1 MQLRRQGDRLSD
13 PLRRAIALS
22 EGDHARPRIRVPPSE
37 YRPKSRRRKAEV
49 VGCETRGAMA
59 GPIFAVIGGI
69 LLAIGILWEAF
80 ETIVLPRRATR
91 RFRFTRLFYRSTW
104 RPWRA
109 IGRGMPRSKSR
120 ETFLS
125 FFGPL
130 SLLFLFVFWGAG
142 IIVAFGLLYY
152 GFGGHATLVSSE
164 RSARDFIESLYF
176 SGTTFFTLG
185 LGDVT
190 PHGWPQRLLAVIE
203 SGLGFGFLA
212 LVFSYLPVIYQAFSR
227 REVNI
232 VLLDSRAGSPPTA
245 FELVRRHPGPQGW
258 GELQQLLREWERASA
273 DILESHV
280 SYPVVAYFRSQHN
293 NESWVAALTAILD
306 TSALL
311 VAGISGFHPEP
322 VAGGVVAMPG
332 QGGGIGAGQ
341 KVTEVK
347 VAKMACA
354 RQARLTFAMCR
365 HTVVDLAQ
373 VFNAA
378 PRSRTERL
386 PVAEL
391 ERLRSALAKEGF
403 VLRDAPETNE
413 KLDKLRAMYE
423 PYLEGLGE
431 FLEMDVPPWILSGG
445 AIENWRTSA
454 WGRISGFSPSRESVS
469 AGDDH
474 D

>member
-1 MQLRRQGDRLSD
+1 
-13 PLRRAIALS
+13 
-22 EGDHARPRIRVPPSE
+22 
-37 YRPKSRRRKAEV
+37 
-49 VGCETRGAMA
+49 MA

-69 LLAIGILWEAF
+69 LLAVGILWEAF

-104 RPWRA
+104 YPWRA
-109 IGRGMPRSKSR
+109 IAHAMGRSKSR

-125 FFGPL
+125 YFGPL

-152 GFGGHATLVSSE
+152 GFGGHGTIVTTE
-164 RSARDFIESLYF
+164 RSTRDFLDSLYF

-185 LGDVT
+185 LGDIT

-258 GELQQLLREWERASA
+258 SELQQLLREWERGSA

-293 NESWVAALTAILD
+293 NESWVAALAAILD

-311 VAGISGFHPEP
+311 IAGISGFHQPM
-322 VAGGVVAMPG
+322 AGAMGSESVAMSD
-332 QGGGIGAGQ
+332 QGGGTTAGQ
-341 KVTEVK
+341 KAVEAK
-347 VAKMACA
+347 LAKMSCA

-373 VFNAA
+373 VFNIA
-378 PRSRTERL
+378 PRLRAERL
-386 PVAEL
+386 PEAEL

-403 VLRDAPETNE
+403 VLRDSAETNE
-413 KLDKLRAMYE
+413 KLSKLRAMYE
-423 PYLEGLGE
+423 PYLEALGA
-431 FLEMDVPPWILSGG
+431 FLVIDVPPWILAGEV
-445 AIENWRTSA
+445 IENWRTSA

>member
-1 MQLRRQGDRLSD
+1 
-13 PLRRAIALS
+13 
-22 EGDHARPRIRVPPSE
+22 
-37 YRPKSRRRKAEV
+37 
-49 VGCETRGAMA
+49 MA
-59 GPIFAVIGGI
+59 GPIIAAIFGI
-69 LLAIGILWEAF
+69 LLAAGILWEAF

-91 RFRFTRLFYRSTW
+91 RFRLTRLFYRSTW

-109 IGRGMPRSKSR
+109 VARRMRRTKGR

-125 FFGPL
+125 IYGPL
-130 SLLFLFVFWGAG
+130 SLLFLFIFWGVG

-152 GFGGHATLVSSE
+152 GSGGHGTIVITG
-164 RSARDFIESLYF
+164 RSLPRDFAESLYF

-185 LGDVT
+185 LGDVA
-190 PHGWPQRLLAVIE
+190 PHGWPQRLLAVLE

-245 FELVRRHPGPQGW
+245 FELIRRHPGMHGW
-258 GELQQLLREWERASA
+258 SELQQLLRDWERSAA

-293 NESWVAALTAILD
+293 NESWVAALAAILD
-306 TSALL
+306 ATALL
-311 VAGISGFHPEP
+311 IAGVSGFYPETIREGTA
-322 VAGGVVAMPG
+322 AGAA
-332 QGGGIGAGQ
+332 AGP
-341 KVTEVK
+341 E
-347 VAKMACA
+347 AKSSKAACA

-365 HTVVDLAQ
+365 HAVVDLAQ

-378 PRSRTERL
+378 PRSHGDRL
-386 PVAEL
+386 PEQEF
-391 ERLRSALAKEGF
+391 ERLRSALAGEGF
-403 VLRDAPETNE
+403 LLRESPEAKE
-413 KLDKLRAMYE
+413 KLKKLRAMYE
-423 PYLEGLGE
+423 PYLEGLGQ
-431 FLEMDVPPWILSGG
+431 FLLMDVPPWILAGEV
-445 AIENWRTSA
+445 IENWRTSA
-454 WGRISGFSPSRESVS
+454 WGRISGFAARESVS